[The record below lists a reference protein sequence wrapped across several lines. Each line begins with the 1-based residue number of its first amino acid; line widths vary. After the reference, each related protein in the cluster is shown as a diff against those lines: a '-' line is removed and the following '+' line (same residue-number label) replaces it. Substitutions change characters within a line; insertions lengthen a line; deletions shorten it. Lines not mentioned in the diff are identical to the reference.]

1 MQDELQ
7 SLTNKELRERAVA
20 AGISAQKIE
29 AARDEE
35 EPKPALIA
43 LIVEDAA
50 SKAKVQHDK
59 LQALNV
65 KALRERAAAAGISAQ
80 KIEAARDAEEPKP
93 ALIKLLLGLQ
103 DSGSGDDTEGPAVTS
118 RAVPTQGES
127 SDLGQDTI
135 EVEPA
140 GSGPPT
146 AQQQESL
153 AEENAHGN
161 VPMSR
166 RKARLLRTIVGVLA
180 TAGLVLLGVGIAQ
193 IVEESD
199 YVYPGK
205 RQAEFLSR
213 VMITIG
219 AILIP
224 ISCAIWGC
232 CLRGKTMRKR
242 TQIVPVDELDV
253 ARTLI
258 VQQAPAQE
266 IDRGGAHVTSSALQQ
281 VPALA
286 PTSAHEIVRNLEEQ
300 QQDAPAQAQPGTHSS
315 HVVIPAG
322 CTPGTQFPMQAPN
335 GAQHMIT
342 VPAGTMPGQTICVHV
357 PALVEDDQ
365 GGQLALVE
373 EEKYCGPKSV
383 CCQLLMCY
391 FTCGLGNFFH
401 CLSDKSVKLDTRKV
415 KQLKPGSVYLCAE
428 KSGPSCTSAENPRV
442 QKSWNADT
450 RSWDQKDLPYFY
462 PPRAPDECFSLAAL
476 PRCLLYTPFCFTA
489 LVAFSCM
496 ICHDADE
503 AYHPTD
509 EKLRDYSIRRGL
521 NWAGNDTSREA
532 ILQSYRQELAERRA
546 ERRRQY
552 GEQMRLQREQ
562 EQREQEQRAEQM
574 RLQREQEQRAKEQRA
589 EQMRLQ
595 REQEQRAK
603 EQRAKEQ
610 AQFLQEMMPSLAN
623 AAVVTAKVAVR
634 AGAAVATGGQ
644 SEMAYAG
651 VKAAQGAVN
660 VYNGGDVAT
669 ESLKIVGSLATEG
682 VLDDALDTGDT
693 IEEGAVATNLAAAA
707 ARKPSKAAGMAVE
720 MGVAEM
726 MAEP

>member
-166 RKARLLRTIVGVLA
+166 RKARLLWTIVGVLA
-180 TAGLVLLGVGIAQ
+180 TAGLVLLGYGIGQ
-193 IVEESD
+193 IVGESD
-199 YVYPGK
+199 YVYSGK

-286 PTSAHEIVRNLEEQ
+286 PASAHEIVRNLEEQ

-546 ERRRQY
+546 QY
-552 GEQMRLQREQ
+552 
-562 EQREQEQRAEQM
+562 AEQM
-574 RLQREQEQRAKEQRA
+574 RLQREQEERARK
-589 EQMRLQ
+589 
-595 REQEQRAK
+595 
-603 EQRAKEQ
+603 QRAKEQ
-610 AQFLQEMMPSLAN
+610 AQFLHN

-669 ESLKIVGSLATEG
+669 ESLKFVGSLATEG
-682 VLDDALDTGDT
+682 VLDDVLDTGDT